1 MNVPGTKD
9 ISIPTEVT
17 NENINKKLKE
27 KIKHGSYLIGNLIVP
42 QSFERVILRDNTI
55 IVDEVVVHGRKIPM
69 TEIRKKMFKDHNP
82 YMRLRSDEDFEK
94 LTREVLTD
102 ELHDLG
108 EHEPIFTEY
117 STTMLKELRKILERT
132 RHLMFWH
139 DGSVL
144 ANHSHILMTVSAMY
158 DPAVFITDQE
168 YFKKHKKSLNVQA
181 EVEKPYHYL
190 LGWCPSNDQ
199 QILYIEKRIKDI
211 YDMTEKIVSPI
222 GIPYQDVM
230 HLFKGDSLARQF
242 EAGQRKGGN
251 YVCTACSVHSNLI
264 SSLTHTFSLDHM
276 SLQDRLNKIRISS
289 QICQRL
295 ESKCLKLYE
304 NLKRHEIANELHQRN
319 VKQYHK
325 MTHDQ
330 FKKLLE
336 KNVHGMQRLPA
347 LMYDHPTFNL
357 SDLNLADYEIL
368 CHEPLHDISNH
379 IKNLYNE
386 LVHHVPNN
394 IQDSFKQIIQNS
406 FNGKEAKNGSDYRKS
421 LLLVGNWLLETA
433 PEPFVT

>member
-1 MNVPGTKD
+1 
-9 ISIPTEVT
+9 
-17 NENINKKLKE
+17 
-27 KIKHGSYLIGNLIVP
+27 
-42 QSFERVILRDNTI
+42 
-55 IVDEVVVHGRKIPM
+55 
-69 TEIRKKMFKDHNP
+69 
-82 YMRLRSDEDFEK
+82 MRLFE
-94 LTREVLTD
+94 
-102 ELHDLG
+102 
-108 EHEPIFTEY
+108 
-117 STTMLKELRKILERT
+117 
-132 RHLMFWH
+132 
-139 DGSVL
+139 
-144 ANHSHILMTVSAMY
+144 
-158 DPAVFITDQE
+158 
-168 YFKKHKKSLNVQA
+168 
-181 EVEKPYHYL
+181 
-190 LGWCPSNDQ
+190 
-199 QILYIEKRIKDI
+199 
-211 YDMTEKIVSPI
+211 
-222 GIPYQDVM
+222 
-230 HLFKGDSLARQF
+230 GDSPARQF
-242 EAGQRKGGN
+242 EAGQQKGGN

-276 SLQDRLNKIRISS
+276 SLQDRVNKIRISS
-289 QICQRL
+289 QSCQRL

-330 FKKLLE
+330 LKKLLE
-336 KNVHGMQRLPA
+336 KNLHGMQRLPA

-433 PEPFVT
+433 PEHFVTKFILTMCEIQEISCLPES